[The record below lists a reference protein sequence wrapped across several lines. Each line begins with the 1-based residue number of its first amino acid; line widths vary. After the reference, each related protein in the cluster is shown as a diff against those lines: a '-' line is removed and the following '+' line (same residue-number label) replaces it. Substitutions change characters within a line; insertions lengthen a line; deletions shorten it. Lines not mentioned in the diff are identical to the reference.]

1 MLFTEKVNKFLMH
14 IITRRRL
21 LEFSQKYPNAKKPLD
36 LRYRIVKHN
45 NFNSFS
51 DLQKIFPSA
60 DQVGRLTVFNIG
72 GNKFR
77 LITFIIYAKKKV
89 YIRDILTHKIY
100 DKGKWKE

>member
-1 MLFTEKVNKFLMH
+1 MH

-21 LEFSQKYPNAKKPLD
+21 LEFSQKHPNAEKPLD
-36 LRYRIVKHN
+36 LWYRIVKHN

-51 DLQKIFPSA
+51 DLQKIFPRA